1 MNLDEIKSA
10 ANQGL
15 IIFWGDSGY
24 RVIVDSLGQYFIK
37 CSFNG
42 RAIPLIDSQFS
53 EEFKTTDFFI
63 GN

>member
-1 MNLDEIKSA
+1 MNLDQIKQSV
-10 ANQGL
+10 NQGL
-15 IIFWGDSGY
+15 IVYWGDSGY

-42 RAIPLIDSQFS
+42 RVSQLVDSQFS
-53 EEFKTTDFFI
+53 EYKQNDFFI